1 MKQTIKD
8 ILREQTMKNMLG
20 ILVTRPK
27 QELIIMRGISGGGKS
42 TKAKS
47 LVGEGVIHSTDAL
60 IEATGDYRGF
70 FEKMIASKNFIEL
83 SRMHSKN
90 LSNAKKSMD
99 EGISPVI
106 IDNTNLTANE
116 SKAYVKYALEIGF
129 ANENIKVVDV
139 GTGGLVAE
147 ALAARNTHGVPL
159 DKIKQMMAKYK
170 STGELTLKRIMES
183 KDMYPESSDVL
194 YSAVVLDEK
203 SHKFLLGVF
212 EKQIPTGWTKIAHHM
227 TIVFGKGIDDKKE
240 LGKKVKLLVTDIGR
254 NDKAMAVLVEG
265 YPSKNAKPHIT
276 LAVNPDGGKPQM
288 SNDITEFKPVAQ
300 FPVTGVVTEVKK

>member
-1 MKQTIKD
+1 M
-8 ILREQTMKNMLG
+8 RNMLG
-20 ILVTRPK
+20 VLVTRPK
-27 QELIIMRGISGGGKS
+27 QELIVMRGISGGGKS

-70 FEKMIASKNFIEL
+70 FEKMIESKNFANL
-83 SRMHSKN
+83 SRMHAKN
-90 LSNAKKSMD
+90 LANAKKSMD
-99 EGISPVI
+99 EGVSPVI

-129 ANENIKVVDV
+129 ADDNIKIVDI

-147 ALAARNTHGVPL
+147 DLAARNTHGVPL
-159 DKIKQMMAKYK
+159 DKIKQMIDKYK
-170 STGELTLKRIMES
+170 STGELTLKKIMGS
-183 KDMYPESSDVL
+183 KDMFPASSDVL
-194 YSAVVLDEK
+194 YSAVVLDEN
-203 SHKFLLGVF
+203 SHNFLLDVF

-227 TIVFGKGIDDKKE
+227 TIVFGKGVEDKKE
-240 LGKKVKLLVTDIGR
+240 LGKHVKLIVTHIGK
-254 NDKAMAVLVEG
+254 NDKAIAVLVEG

-288 SNDITEFKPVAQ
+288 SNDITDFKPVAQ
-300 FPVTGVVTEVKK
+300 FPVIGVVTEVKK